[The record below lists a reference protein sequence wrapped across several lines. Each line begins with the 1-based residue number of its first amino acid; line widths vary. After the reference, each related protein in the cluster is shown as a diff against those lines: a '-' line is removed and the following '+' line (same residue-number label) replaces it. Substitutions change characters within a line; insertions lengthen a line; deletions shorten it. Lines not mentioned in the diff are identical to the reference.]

1 MQPKLIIIDTGISK
15 NDYIGNVIGGIN
27 LFDKD
32 GSFADDNGHG
42 TQCANTIA
50 QFCAKRPD
58 IFAIKILNQNKECSL
73 EVLMEALEYTRDI
86 DIRTICLSLTTIKE
100 ESMPKLQKIIHTL
113 KNNGKIVIASTHNQ
127 GYLGYPAACDGTI
140 GVDGIVLQDN
150 KEYWYNKGKVIQC
163 MANRV
168 PILVKNIGNTYTMF
182 GGTSK
187 ATAIVTSI
195 VLDKL
200 LIKPDLNYQ
209 ELEEWLELSA
219 DRVH

>member
-1 MQPKLIIIDTGISK
+1 MYCLYFSVITSYSIHYTKLYD
-15 NDYIGNVIGGIN
+15 
-27 LFDKD
+27 
-32 GSFADDNGHG
+32 
-42 TQCANTIA
+42 
-50 QFCAKRPD
+50 
-58 IFAIKILNQNKECSL
+58 
-73 EVLMEALEYTRDI
+73 
-86 DIRTICLSLTTIKE
+86 
-100 ESMPKLQKIIHTL
+100 
-113 KNNGKIVIASTHNQ
+113 
-127 GYLGYPAACDGTI
+127 DGTI

-150 KEYWYNKGKVIQC
+150 KEYWYSKSKAIQC

-200 LIKPDLNYQ
+200 LIKPDLDYQ